1 MNLRLKFNLALLAIF
16 AIASMLALWL
26 AREQFDRDA
35 REDVTR
41 QADLIMEAAL
51 AVRGYTSA
59 NIKPHL
65 DPMLNERFL
74 PETVPAFAATETI
87 GLLRKKYADYN
98 YREAALNPTN
108 PRDRADP
115 WEAEIIQRFRREPT
129 LNEQHGERIG
139 RHGRQW
145 YVARPIQIKNAQC
158 LTCHSLPEA
167 APASLIRLYG
177 SAGGFGWQLNEV
189 IGTQLVTVP
198 MDVPLQQADKAF
210 RTFVA
215 SMGVVFLVTLAVLN
229 LMLTYLI
236 VRPVSQVARA
246 THQISIGKIDA
257 PEFPEGGRDE
267 IAELKRSFNR
277 MRRSMTAALM
287 LAGKLKS

>member
-16 AIASMLALWL
+16 AVASALALWL
-26 AREQFDRDA
+26 AREQFERDA

-65 DPMLNERFL
+65 DPMLNDRFL

-87 GLLRKKYADYN
+87 ALLRKKYADYN

-108 PRDRADP
+108 PRDRADA
-115 WEAEIIQRFRREPT
+115 WEAEIIQRFRAEPG
-129 LNEQHGERIG
+129 LAEQHGERIG

-158 LTCHSLPEA
+158 LVCHSQPEA
-167 APASLIRLYG
+167 APASLLKAYG
-177 SAGGFGWQLNEV
+177 SAGGFGWKLNEV

-198 MDVPLQQADKAF
+198 MDVPLRQADKAF
-210 RTFVA
+210 YTFVA
-215 SMGVVFLVTLAVLN
+215 SMGVVFAVTLVVLN
-229 LMLTYLI
+229 LMLTHLI

-246 THQISIGKIDA
+246 TQQISVGKLDT
-257 PEFPEGGRDE
+257 PEFPEAGADE
-267 IAELKRSFNR
+267 VAELKRAFNR
-277 MRRSMTAALM
+277 MRRSMTAAMM
-287 LAGKLKS
+287 LAGKHKS